1 MPRSGIRPLKK
12 LNDKIIK
19 KQLKKYGFKQLK
31 LSTLIVVALLFAVS
45 TSSQEKDFSHV
56 PGVVVAYSPAET
68 GVYLGTPSI
77 VILPDG
83 TYIASHGR
91 FGAEMEKVSVY
102 ESKNK
107 GETWEK
113 ISGMKG
119 FWSGLFLHKG
129 DLYLMGVDEKYGNAV
144 IRKSTDGGHSW
155 TSPDDSRSGLIRP
168 KNVEKGYHTSAVSLV
183 VANGRIWRPF
193 EVAPR
198 KGRWG
203 NFEAVVFSAP
213 VDANLLDARNWTT
226 STRMAVDTAWGKEYG
241 TWLEGG
247 AVLSQDGH
255 VLNILRVNNREEE
268 YAAIMHVSDD
278 GRNLSF
284 RPEKDFILF
293 PGGCKRFVIRYDEKS
308 KRYLSLSNWIREEFE
323 GHNIERTRNTLALV
337 SSDDLR
343 NWTVHSVIL
352 QDDNVEKSG
361 FQYVDWQ
368 FENDDIILLS
378 RTAFFDGEN
387 YADNQHNANFITFHR
402 IEDFRKHIKNI
413 IKIIENE

>member
-1 MPRSGIRPLKK
+1 MK
-12 LNDKIIK
+12 N
-19 KQLKKYGFKQLK
+19 QFKKYGFSKVNF
-31 LSTLIVVALLFAVS
+31 IAIAVIMLLLAGS
-45 TSSQEKDFSHV
+45 TSAQKKDFSHV
-56 PGVVVAYSPAET
+56 PGVVVAFSPAET
-68 GVYLGTPSI
+68 GIYLGTPSI
-77 VILPDG
+77 EILSDG
-83 TYIASHGR
+83 TYIASHGQ
-91 FGAEMEKVSVY
+91 FGAEMERVSVY
-102 ESKNK
+102 ESKDK
-107 GETWEK
+107 GKTWEK

-144 IRKSTDGGHSW
+144 IRKSKDDGHSW

-168 KNVEKGYHTSAVSLV
+168 KNVEKGYHTSAVSLI
-183 VANGRIWRPF
+183 VAKGRIWRPF

-203 NFEAVVFSAP
+203 DFEAVVFSAP
-213 VDANLLDARNWTT
+213 VDADLLDAKSWTT

-247 AVLSQDGH
+247 AVLSQEGH

-268 YAAIMHVSDD
+268 YAAIVHVSDD

-284 RPEKDFILF
+284 RPEKDFIRF

-308 KRYLSLSNWIREEFE
+308 KRYWSLSNWIPEEFK

-337 SSDDLR
+337 SSPDLR

-352 QDDNVEKSG
+352 QDDNVQKSG

-368 FENDDIILLS
+368 FEKNDIIFLS
-378 RTAFFDGEN
+378 RTAYFDGEN

-402 IEDFRKHIKNI
+402 IEEFRNHQTRKLKMI
-413 IKIIENE
+413 INNQN

>member
-1 MPRSGIRPLKK
+1 MK
-12 LNDKIIK
+12 N
-19 KQLKKYGFKQLK
+19 QLKKYRFKQLR
-31 LSTLIVVALLFAVS
+31 LITISVVMFLIAISALA
-45 TSSQEKDFSHV
+45 QKKDFSHI
-56 PGVVVAYSPAET
+56 PGVVVAHRPAAS
-68 GVYLGTPSI
+68 GIYLGTPSV

-83 TYIASHGR
+83 TYIASHGQ
-91 FGAEMEKVSVY
+91 FGAEMEKISVF
-102 ESKNK
+102 ESIDK
-107 GETWEK
+107 GQTWQK

-119 FWSGLFLHKG
+119 FWSGLFLHNG
-129 DLYLMGVDEKYGNAV
+129 DLYLMGVDERYGNAV
-144 IRKSTDGGHSW
+144 IRRSTDGGHSW
-155 TSPDDSRSGLIRP
+155 TSPDDTRSGLIRP

-183 VANGRIWRPF
+183 VAHGRIWRPF

-198 KGRWG
+198 KGKWG
-203 NFEAVVFSAP
+203 DFEAVVFSAP
-213 VDANLLDARNWTT
+213 VDADLLDARSWTT
-226 STRMAVDTAWGKEYG
+226 STSMAVDTAWGKEYG

-247 AVLSQDGH
+247 AVLSQDGN

-268 YAAIMHVSDD
+268 YAAIVHVSDD

-284 RPEKDFILF
+284 RPEKDFIRF

-308 KRYLSLSNWIREEFE
+308 KRYWSLSNWIPEAFR

-343 NWTVHSVIL
+343 NWTVHTVIL

-378 RTAFFDGEN
+378 RTSFFDGEN

-402 IEDFRKHIKNI
+402 IEDFRMHISKVLV
-413 IKIIENE
+413 KIENE